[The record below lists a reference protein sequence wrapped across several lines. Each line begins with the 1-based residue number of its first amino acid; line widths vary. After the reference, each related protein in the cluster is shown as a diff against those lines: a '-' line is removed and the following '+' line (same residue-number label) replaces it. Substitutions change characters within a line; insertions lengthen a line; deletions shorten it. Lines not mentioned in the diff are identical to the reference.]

1 MRVKQY
7 KLVVINRF
15 VMIAGIVLCSMR
27 VEQYNLVVH
36 HMVSTV
42 VILLTQTHIQ
52 RWRGGGG
59 GGRERERGERGL

>member
-7 KLVVINRF
+7 KLVVINHF
-15 VMIAGIVLCSMR
+15 VMIVGIVLCSMR
-27 VEQYNLVVH
+27 VEQYDLEVH

-42 VILLTQTHIQ
+42 EILLAQTHIQ

>member
-7 KLVVINRF
+7 KLVVINHF
-15 VMIAGIVLCSMR
+15 VMIVGIVLCSMR
-27 VEQYNLVVH
+27 VEQYDLEVH

-42 VILLTQTHIQ
+42 ENYLHKHTYSDGG
-52 RWRGGGG
+52 GGGG